1 MKVKISYFYQL
12 RFFKPYQIPVSTAL
26 IDPKWYRGKPHKDKN
41 GVYNG
46 IRCEALHAN
55 IDFEG
60 ASCSK
65 QCKDDPKTCTFM
77 TAYRTQLEQTNFSD
91 VMFWLEQ
98 VANNVKQIEGFEEE
112 PEIILMVY
120 ETPDNPCSERQ
131 PLIDWFR
138 SNGVE
143 LEEYSHD

>member
-1 MKVKISYFYQL
+1 MIIKISYFYQL

-46 IRCEALHAN
+46 IRCEMLHAD
-55 IDFEG
+55 IDFDG
-60 ASCSK
+60 ASCGK
-65 QCKDDPKTCTFM
+65 NCKDDPTTCTFM
-77 TAYRTQLEQTNFSD
+77 TAYRSQLEQTDFNSVLD
-91 VMFWLEQ
+91 WLGQ
-98 VANNVKQIEGFEEE
+98 VANNVKRIEGFEEE

-131 PLIDWFR
+131 PLIDWFKKH
-138 SNGVE
+138 GVN
-143 LEEYSHD
+143 LEEYKKE